1 MEKGYD
7 AVSLD
12 DIVNHAGGS
21 KPLFINTS
29 VIKMA
34 YLLQSAIIAVK
45 CFKDI
50 CIAFQPEQTSLKDYL
65 IQTLIRFINT
75 LFNLNTLPFYVWLLN
90 KLNVMQL

>member
-1 MEKGYD
+1 MF
-7 AVSLD
+7 L
-12 DIVNHAGGS
+12 
-21 KPLFINTS
+21 
-29 VIKMA
+29 
-34 YLLQSAIIAVK
+34 
-45 CFKDI
+45 KDI